1 MIPIKQILHKA
12 PLLIILF
19 AAVAALFTLCFSAIA
34 AYYYSQTVWP
44 DFLSGQHITAK
55 IQQWQEDDGATV
67 KTKDLIDYCKSRDD
81 NFILYKDYQMTQGRA
96 VYLSGDTLFSPELVE
111 GRNFTQED
119 FEKQTP
125 TVLIAEVL
133 NNRCILKEGKQY
145 FLHENNEYQVIGK
158 FRRGPYRQYVEQDK
172 FDATYFV
179 NITASFDTNLNA
191 MLNGDYTIDAKEK
204 SIEFL
209 KGFASLARQINPY
222 IRIDVK
228 KATIVNNTQKLIQA
242 FNNSIKF
249 VTVFILTAFLVLLN
263 IFNITNYW
271 IEGRKKEL
279 SIRMLSGSRASNI
292 RRMMLLDY
300 LLIVTIGYG
309 FGLLIGIIILHSET
323 FSYIGGTIYPAAVIV
338 GYVLCMAIGII
349 AGFISLTMRLKQNI
363 ILQMRG

>member
-1 MIPIKQILHKA
+1 LIHIKQILHKA
-12 PLLIILF
+12 SLLIILF
-19 AAVAALFTLCFSAIA
+19 AAVAALFTLCFSSIA

-55 IQQWQEDDGATV
+55 IQQWQEDTGTTV
-67 KTKDLIDYCKSRDD
+67 KIKDLINYCKIRDD

-96 VYLSGDTLFSPELVE
+96 VYLGGNTSFNPELVE

-125 TVLIAEVL
+125 TVLIAEML
-133 NNRCILKEGKQY
+133 NDRCILKEGKQY

-179 NITASFDTNLNA
+179 NMAASFDTNLNTT
-191 MLNGDYTIDAKEK
+191 LNGNYNIDAKEK
-204 SIEFL
+204 SLEFL
-209 KGFASLARQINPY
+209 KAFASLARQINPY

-228 KATIVNNTQKLIQA
+228 EVTIVSNTQKLLQA
-242 FNNSIKF
+242 LNNSIKL
-249 VTVFILTAFLVLLN
+249 VSVFILTAFLILLN
-263 IFNITNYW
+263 ISSITNYW

-279 SIRMLSGSRASNI
+279 SLRMLSGGKPPAI
-292 RRMMLLDY
+292 IKMMLRDY

-323 FSYIGGTIYPAAVIV
+323 FSFIGGTIYPAVVIV
-338 GYVLCMAIGII
+338 GYVTCLAIGII
-349 AGFISLTMRLKQNI
+349 AGSISLTKRLKQNI